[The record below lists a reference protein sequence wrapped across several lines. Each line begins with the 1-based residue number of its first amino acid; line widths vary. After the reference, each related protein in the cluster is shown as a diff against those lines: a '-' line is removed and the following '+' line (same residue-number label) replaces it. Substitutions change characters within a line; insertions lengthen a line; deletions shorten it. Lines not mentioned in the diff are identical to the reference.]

1 MMPQVK
7 KRKGTMLCVFPAG
20 NVFRWRTNNIPIRRK
35 LMADK
40 PDAQQPQPI
49 KINTVDEISRGR
61 YSNMVIVSHSPDEF
75 MLDWLLNSPNGPHL
89 VARLILNPA
98 NVKRTIEILKLSLQ
112 QYEKEFGEVKV
123 TESDNQ
129 KVH

>member
-1 MMPQVK
+1 
-7 KRKGTMLCVFPAG
+7 
-20 NVFRWRTNNIPIRRK
+20 
-35 LMADK
+35 MADK
-40 PDAQQPQPI
+40 PDVQQSQPI

-89 VARLILNPA
+89 VARLILSPA
-98 NVKRTIEILKLSLQ
+98 NVKRTIDILKISLQ
-112 QYEKEFGEVKV
+112 QYEKQFGEVKLP
-123 TESDNQ
+123 DPDDQ